1 MNAKRMTHA
10 AVSGWRGRLVDRV
23 QEPIARRT
31 PLSADAVRSA
41 FGALFLFFALRKIVQ
56 ALRAAFRD

>member
-10 AVSGWRGRLVDRV
+10 AVSGWRGRIIDRV

-31 PLSADAVRSA
+31 PFSVDTVRAA
-41 FGALFLFFALRKIVQ
+41 FGGLFLFFAVRRIVR